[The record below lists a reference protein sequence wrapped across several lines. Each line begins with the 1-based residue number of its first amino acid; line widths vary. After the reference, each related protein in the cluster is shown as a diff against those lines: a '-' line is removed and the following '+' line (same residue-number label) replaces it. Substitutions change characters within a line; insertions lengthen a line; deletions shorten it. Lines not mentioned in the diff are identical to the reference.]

1 MRFLICDDDLRF
13 ARRVEQVLEQYG
25 RENGLPVQC
34 VASDSPAQLLAQ
46 EDAEQFQAAF
56 LDVDMRP
63 VNGIE
68 LGRQLHRRNPSLL
81 LVYVSAYLE
90 FAPEGY
96 TVQAFRYL
104 LKRDM
109 EKALPLCMEE
119 LVRQL
124 APRDAVLCVR
134 TKDGPC
140 RLPYRE
146 IYYLQSD
153 LRRVHVYGETPH
165 QSLCSFYGRLAEL
178 EPQLAAGGFV
188 RTGKSYLVNM
198 AYIRTLR
205 SDRLILCS
213 GVELNVS
220 RPYSAQARQSYAHW
234 RLSL

>member
-1 MRFLICDDDLRF
+1 MKLLLCDDDLRF
-13 ARRVEQVLEQYG
+13 ARRMEQVLEKYG
-25 RENGLPVQC
+25 REHGLPVQC
-34 VASDSPAQLLAQ
+34 AVADSPAQLLAR
-46 EDAEQFQAAF
+46 EDIGLFQAAF

-68 LGRQLHRRNPSLL
+68 LGRELRRRSPSII

-109 EKALPLCMEE
+109 EKAVPLCMEQI
-119 LVRQL
+119 VRQL
-124 APRDAVLCVR
+124 VPQDAVLHFSS
-134 TKDGPC
+134 KDGPQK
-140 RLPYRE
+140 LPYRE

-153 LRRVHVYGETPH
+153 LRRVHIYGETPH
-165 QSLCSFYGRLAEL
+165 QVLCSFYGRLAEL
-178 EPQLAAGGFV
+178 EPALAAGGFV

-198 AYIRTLR
+198 AYIQTLH
-205 SDRLILCS
+205 SGQLTLCN
-213 GVELNVS
+213 GVELPIS
-220 RPYSAQARQSYAHW
+220 RTCSAQARQDYARW